1 MQFWS
6 LVPAN
11 PCVLLRGVQYGLL
24 GTPESELAVLTHVSL
39 YAAFRQAVLLAQVRV
54 FCPFALFIS
63 TGEITLPLTSFA
75 TLNKLCAS
83 HLTVV
88 TCDAIAICEPV
99 WVVRFI
105 KCEVCGSPL

>member
-1 MQFWS
+1 M
-6 LVPAN
+6 
-11 PCVLLRGVQYGLL
+11 LLRGVQYGLL
-24 GTPESELAVLTHVSL
+24 GTPESKLAVLTYVALS
-39 YAAFRQAVLLAQVRV
+39 AAFHRAVLLSQFRV
-54 FCPFALFIS
+54 FCPFTFFIS
-63 TGEITLPLTSFA
+63 IGEITLPLTSFA

-105 KCEVCGSPL
+105 KCEVCESPL